1 MQSLYIEVEFPSSL
15 SLEWVEIFKERES
28 KMLGKRREYCWL
40 WTVIVNLILYQI
52 FRNIKFACCSEL
64 GKHCYVLLLFLILLS
79 LSYRL

>member
-1 MQSLYIEVEFPSSL
+1 
-15 SLEWVEIFKERES
+15 
-28 KMLGKRREYCWL
+28 MLGKRREYCWL

-52 FRNIKFACCSEL
+52 FRNIEFACCSEL